1 MEFVKGMS
9 EMMEKI
15 AASAASEDFSQV
27 GRNLVGARDRA
38 REDLQEATARE
49 MRPIIKKLENNEPL
63 TDAEKNLV
71 RLWMVGDAEAYTRL
85 EDDYREW
92 LDEFRR
98 LSRALKEAEGQ
109 QGSVPELLNAYG
121 LLEDAVRVAADIQFY
136 LEEKERVAKFEQA
149 VKALDKADSKLLA
162 SILKEKLS
170 SPEM

>member
-9 EMMEKI
+9 QMMDKV
-15 AASAASEDFSQV
+15 ADSSSTEDFSQV
-27 GRNLVGARDRA
+27 GRNLVSARDRA
-38 REDLQEATARE
+38 REDLQAATAQE
-49 MRPIIKKLENNEPL
+49 IRPIIKKLEKNEPL

-92 LDEFRR
+92 VDEFKR

-109 QGSVPELLNAYG
+109 SGSVPELLNAYG
-121 LLEDAVRVAADIQFY
+121 LLEDAVRVAADLQFY
-136 LEEKERVAKFEQA
+136 LEEKERIGKFEQA
-149 VKALDKADSKLLA
+149 IKALDRSDSKLLA
-162 SILKEKLS
+162 DILKEKLS